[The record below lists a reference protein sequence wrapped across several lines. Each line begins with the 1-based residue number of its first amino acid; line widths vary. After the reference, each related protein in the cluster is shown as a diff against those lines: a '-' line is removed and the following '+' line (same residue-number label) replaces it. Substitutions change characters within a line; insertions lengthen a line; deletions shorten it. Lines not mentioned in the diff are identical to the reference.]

1 MTEAIGEGMR
11 RLWSRDLQ
19 NIVLAVRNKT
29 FKYEG
34 KPKKSMD
41 WASYNEAQLNELAD
55 MLQIIKESVDIAVER
70 VNSRQDVKPKGPGRP
85 PVPDGNIAKV
95 LLLQGYFGVSDRVA
109 GGLLK
114 VFDTKLGISEKFSY
128 KTIERG
134 YDPERTK
141 PIFDEIFKL
150 TNEWSNFNENMAGID
165 GSGDPTTM
173 KVNYETERSKQR
185 NDKTENTQGIT
196 MSWPTKKDFQYSV
209 LSVGIHTKVIA
220 GFSTSEDHSVGELTQ
235 AYDVIQRTPKNMPNL
250 GIVVGDTLY
259 ANRPFCQTVY
269 FCGAALYSL
278 PKSNVTLKEKGFE
291 DWARMTY
298 ELILDP
304 QGFLDVYHNRSI
316 SETVNSMMKRREP
329 IPIRKRLS
337 GRRRTAEVVKINLH
351 NLRQSCYLT
360 YTAPALTKTPLMAG
374 G

>member
-1 MTEAIGEGMR
+1 MSEAIGKGMR
-11 RLWSRDLQ
+11 RLWSADLQ
-19 NIVLAVRNKT
+19 NIVTAVRNGT

-34 KPKKSMD
+34 KPKKSID

-55 MLQIIKESVDIAVER
+55 MLQIIKESVDTAVER
-70 VNSRQDVKPKGPGRP
+70 IHSHEDVKPKGSGRP
-85 PVPDGNIAKV
+85 PVPDGDIAKV

-114 VFDTKLGISEKFSY
+114 VFDTKLGISKMFSY

-150 TNEWSNFNENMAGID
+150 TNEWSNFNEDIVGID

-173 KVNYETERSKQR
+173 KVNYESERSKQR
-185 NDKTENTQGIT
+185 KDKTENPEGVTL
-196 MSWPTKKDFQYSV
+196 SWPTKKDFQYSV
-209 LSVGIHTKVIA
+209 LAVGVHTKIIG
-220 GFSTSEDHSVGELTQ
+220 GFSTSEDHTVGELTQ
-235 AYDVIQRTPKNMPNL
+235 AYDVIKETPKNIPNL

-259 ANRPFCQTVY
+259 ANRPFCQMVY
-269 FCGAALYSL
+269 FSGAVLYSL
-278 PKSNVTLKEKGFE
+278 PKSNMTLKKNGFE

-298 ELILDP
+298 QLILDP
-304 QGFLDVYHNRSI
+304 QGFLDIYHNRSI
-316 SETVNSMMKRREP
+316 SESVNSMMKRREST
-329 IPIRKRLS
+329 PIRKRLS
-337 GRRRTAEVVKINLH
+337 RRRRTAEVVKINLH

-360 YTAPALTKTPLMAG
+360 YIAPTLTKTPLRRG